1 MNDIAY
7 LEKYSKIKLKIQKY
21 LILLACAF
29 LDFSQ
34 KMLTFILN
42 KYIINNIW
50 IFNICFISIFEYCIM
65 KRKLYKHQY
74 LSSLIIIVLGIIAT
88 IIGLLEEEDNILIK
102 LLLCVFIEIQYSLAI
117 VLAKYLM
124 DYRVCSPFE
133 VTFYEGFFSLIVNS
147 ILLAIF
153 TNYPLPDNDKYDD
166 IFRIVNYD
174 GKKYLD
180 HFYATFN
187 NMGVGEGFLFALSAC
202 GRLISNLFGHIV
214 VKHYTSSHIILI
226 LVLGE
231 IALAFKEST
240 EIIEINVCDLEKNTR
255 KNIYLREM
263 LEGSNNEN
271 YKDILNTKDGDNE
284 RVELSED
291 VEIEIKREDRGS
303 CHSND
308 S

>member
-1 MNDIAY
+1 MN
-7 LEKYSKIKLKIQKY
+7 
-21 LILLACAF
+21 
-29 LDFSQ
+29 
-34 KMLTFILN
+34 
-42 KYIINNIW
+42 
-50 IFNICFISIFEYCIM
+50 
-65 KRKLYKHQY
+65 
-74 LSSLIIIVLGIIAT
+74 IVLWKENYINIIIAT

-240 EIIEINVCDLEKNTR
+240 EWYNIVQFILFFIVLMLLLIFTEIIEINVCDLEKNTR

>member
-1 MNDIAY
+1 MENEKRIISIGKIDKYIIFAVLFGVSKCLVSIMLYIFKNYANYNKHPLIIGFNAGIGMSFSFIPFLILKINSHRAKKNNKSAFVIASSLRGTSAVRAMNDIAY

-65 KRKLYKHQY
+65 KRKLYKYQY

-187 NMGVGEGFLFALSAC
+187 NMGVGE
-202 GRLISNLFGHIV
+202 
-214 VKHYTSSHIILI
+214 
-226 LVLGE
+226 
-231 IALAFKEST
+231 
-240 EIIEINVCDLEKNTR
+240 
-255 KNIYLREM
+255 
-263 LEGSNNEN
+263 
-271 YKDILNTKDGDNE
+271 
-284 RVELSED
+284 
-291 VEIEIKREDRGS
+291 
-303 CHSND
+303 
-308 S
+308 